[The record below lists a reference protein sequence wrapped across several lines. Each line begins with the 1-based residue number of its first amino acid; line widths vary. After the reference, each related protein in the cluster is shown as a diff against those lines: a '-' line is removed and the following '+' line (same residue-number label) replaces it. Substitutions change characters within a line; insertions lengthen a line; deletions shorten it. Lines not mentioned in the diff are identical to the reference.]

1 MKLRFLCPQHRLWL
15 EQHSTV
21 AAAQSRKGYAQ
32 AIALAGSGRE
42 LDAIDH
48 AGCALE
54 AAEIVL
60 TKTARP
66 QPPQIH
72 HYARTGA
79 LLARLL
85 LSWGQPEQVRA
96 LLQGCLARLEAL
108 MHRTRDCGALLE
120 ACGILL
126 GEDPRATTNPP
137 RVTSGAG
144 TGISGPQP
152 VH

>member
-1 MKLRFLCPQHRLWL
+1 M
-15 EQHSTV
+15 
-21 AAAQSRKGYAQ
+21 
-32 AIALAGSGRE
+32 
-42 LDAIDH
+42 LDKD
-48 AGCALE
+48 G
-54 AAEIVL
+54 
-60 TKTARP
+60 
-66 QPPQIH
+66 PPATPRSITT
-72 HYARTGA
+72 RGTGA